1 MDRVQQGIPAPR
13 ALQATPSAA
22 AWLGGENGS
31 AATDAT
37 ADAQQLAPASTALG
51 TSQHSAPATEAR
63 MPMMARCMSCTHE
76 LDMFC
81 ELSHVRTLEITNQSQ
96 FLPPGMYS

>member
-1 MDRVQQGIPAPR
+1 M
-13 ALQATPSAA
+13 
-22 AWLGGENGS
+22 
-31 AATDAT
+31 

-76 LDMFC
+76 LHMFC
-81 ELSHVRTLEITNQSQ
+81 ELSHVQTLESWKSQ
-96 FLPPGMYS
+96 TSLSSSLPACTRDMHPVARYLPNPLENHPETGG

>member
-1 MDRVQQGIPAPR
+1 MDRVQQGIRAPIPAPW

-63 MPMMARCMSCTHE
+63 MPHDGALHVMHTRT
-76 LDMFC
+76 
-81 ELSHVRTLEITNQSQ
+81 SHVL
-96 FLPPGMYS
+96 